1 MHNYFIVASLSA
13 LAISSAAH
21 AETVCRQDNS
31 GRIVATVAGAG
42 IGALLGNM
50 IDGGHNRAAGTI
62 VGGLAGGVAG
72 NQLAKGDA
80 RCERAYGYYDEGGRW
95 HANRISAQEARGYY
109 DRDNRWVDGPPNG
122 YYDSSDH
129 WVPFQGDAAMNGYTD
144 RDGRWVPVG
153 VNGYYAA
160 DNQWVP
166 ASAPGHYDSRG
177 RWVAGPA
184 AGYYNADGNWVQDS
198 SRYGTPTGSWSAQ
211 SQPGYY
217 DNGRWVRGQT
227 TGYYDARGRWVGTQH
242 ARASN
247 LAYSDRD
254 ALTHEQRL
262 DQRIERMR
270 ARDQISPREA
280 RSARAE
286 LAMIRRDENRMRR
299 SGGRY
304 TGYEEAMID
313 QRLDRLGARL
323 RAERDDQDNAPR

>member
-1 MHNYFIVASLSA
+1 MKKFIFAASLSA
-13 LAISSAAH
+13 LAIGTAAQ

-31 GRIVATVAGAG
+31 GRVVATVAGAG
-42 IGALLGNM
+42 IGAVLGNL

-62 VGGLAGGVAG
+62 IGGVAGGVAG

-95 HANRISAQEARGYY
+95 HANRISAQDGRGYY
-109 DRDNRWVDGPPNG
+109 DRDNHWVDGSPNG
-122 YYDSSDH
+122 YYDSSNR
-129 WVPFQGDAAMNGYTD
+129 WVAFQGDAAMNGYSD

-166 ASAPGHYDSRG
+166 ASAPGYYDSRG

-184 AGYYNADGNWVQDS
+184 AGYYNANGNWVQDS

-227 TGYYDARGRWVGTQH
+227 TGYYDARGRWVSTTG

-247 LAYSDRD
+247 VSYSDRD
-254 ALTHEQRL
+254 TLTREQRL
-262 DQRIERMR
+262 DHRIARMLERN
-270 ARDQISPREA
+270 AISPREA

-286 LAMIRRDENRMRR
+286 LESIRHDENRMRR

-304 TGYEEAMID
+304 TNYEEGAIN
-313 QRLDRLGARL
+313 QRLDRLSAML
-323 RAERDDQDNAPR
+323 RVDRDDRDNAPG